1 MTDGSG
7 RVLFY
12 GYDHGGR
19 LISVADEAG
28 EIVGYRHTPGGK
40 VKEIRHRNGVR
51 TAYEY
56 DTEGNIIRLLTETRD
71 GGTICDLRYEYDLN
85 GNRTAKS
92 GTMLLPG
99 HPGGVSEQIRDIHY
113 RYDRMDRLTAEVRDG
128 EETSYIYDLC
138 GNRLEKRKGGRT
150 ERYRYNG
157 KNQLVRRVAGGDAWD
172 YTYDLQGN
180 LVREVGP
187 KGERQYL
194 YDTEN
199 RQIRVLSGGKEI
211 QEARYDGKGMRAG
224 LTVNG
229 KKSTFLYADQRLYAE
244 FDETGVDI
252 SRYIWGD
259 GLVGLGYQ
267 GELHGLHQD
276 EQLNTGW
283 ITGEEGVPE
292 NTYEYDAF
300 GVILGSHGKVQGRL
314 LYGGQQYDAEVKQ
327 YYLRARYY
335 NPVIGRFMQEDT
347 YRGDGLN
354 LYAYCANNPVM
365 YYDPS
370 GRNGC
375 KKFPNAKENVQQEN
389 VTGQR
394 ATGVVGY
401 LSEPALEDGVL
412 SIGAGKKPIEGAY
425 NIDTNPTV
433 EGVYMGDA
441 TDLSGIASGSQKT
454 IIIENPYGYDPLNPE
469 ILRVLEANGTIE
481 ITGARSNKY
490 VNKTPK
496 RASQLGFTVTEEIVH
511 NIGQFTTTDGTV
523 ISPERTQSFVKY
535 ILKSTDKEFFV

>member
-1 MTDGSG
+1 
-7 RVLFY
+7 
-12 GYDHGGR
+12 
-19 LISVADEAG
+19 
-28 EIVGYRHTPGGK
+28 
-40 VKEIRHRNGVR
+40 
-51 TAYEY
+51 
-56 DTEGNIIRLLTETRD
+56 
-71 GGTICDLRYEYDLN
+71 
-85 GNRTAKS
+85 
-92 GTMLLPG
+92 
-99 HPGGVSEQIRDIHY
+99 
-113 RYDRMDRLTAEVRDG
+113 MDRLTAEVRDG